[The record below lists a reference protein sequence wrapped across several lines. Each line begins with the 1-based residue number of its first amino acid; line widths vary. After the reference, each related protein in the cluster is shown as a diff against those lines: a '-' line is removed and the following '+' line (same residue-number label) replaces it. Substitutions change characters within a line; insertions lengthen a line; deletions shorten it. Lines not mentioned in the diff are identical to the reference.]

1 MKKYHSYTIDDF
13 VQDVYFRKWV
23 YGSLPEH
30 DHFWQTWLTT
40 HPEQENTIEQ
50 ARLVVLS
57 LRIDEVYIDP
67 NEIQEAIRQILDDR
81 VVTRQLPVYQRTW
94 FRIAASIVLLSGISY
109 GVWQRFLIGTE
120 SGDIKMSPA
129 ITQSASHGRVI
140 VLPDGS
146 KVTLEPNS
154 DLTVNAGFDHDQR
167 EVTLIGEAFFEVVK
181 NPAKPFLVNTGKI
194 VTRVLG
200 TSFRIKAYDR
210 DSRIS
215 VSVSTGKVTVFKKR
229 DLQTDQTF
237 LSDEVILN
245 PNQQA
250 VFVRAEEQ
258 FIKTLVERPV
268 IVKATVQKNTFEF
281 NETPVPQ
288 VLKILE
294 EAYGVNVE
302 YNAEVLSSCNL
313 TASLNDQDL
322 YQKLDLICEAI
333 HAQYKI
339 ADGQIILSGRGC
351 N

>member
-23 YGSLPEH
+23 YGTLPEQ

-50 ARLVVLS
+50 ARLIVLS
-57 LRIDEVYIDP
+57 LRIDEVSVDP
-67 NEIQEAIRQILDDR
+67 REIEEAIQQILDDR
-81 VVTRQLPVYQRTW
+81 VLIRHLPVYQRTW
-94 FRIAASIVLLSGISY
+94 FRIAASVVLLCSISY
-109 GVWQRFLIGTE
+109 SLWQRFLPGTH
-120 SGDIKMSPA
+120 SGDITRLPA
-129 ITQSASHGRVI
+129 QTQAVSHQRV
-140 VLPDGS
+140 VALPDGS
-146 KVTLEPNS
+146 KVTLERNS
-154 DLTVNAGFDHDQR
+154 DLTVSAAFDQDKR
-167 EVTLIGEAFFEVVK
+167 EVTLVGEAFFEVVK
-181 NPAKPFLVNTGKI
+181 NPGKPFLVNTGKI

-200 TSFRIKAYDR
+200 TSFRIKAYDK
-210 DSRIS
+210 DSSIS

-229 DLQTDQTF
+229 GSQTDRTF

-245 PNQQA
+245 PNQRA
-250 VFVRAEEQ
+250 VFVRAGEQ
-258 FIKTLVERPV
+258 FIKTLVEKPV
-268 IVKATVQKNTFEF
+268 IVRATVQKNPFEF

-294 EAYGVNVE
+294 EAYGVNME

-313 TASLNDQDL
+313 TASLNSQDL